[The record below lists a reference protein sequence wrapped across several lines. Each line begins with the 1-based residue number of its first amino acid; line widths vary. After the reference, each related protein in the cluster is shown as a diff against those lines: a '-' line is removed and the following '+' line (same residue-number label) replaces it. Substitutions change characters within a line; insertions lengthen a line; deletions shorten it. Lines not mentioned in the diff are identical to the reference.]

1 MKQEIFFVTGNSG
14 KFKEVKTYIEKYVP
28 EIELKQLKVD
38 ITEIQSMD
46 QKEICIDKALKAW
59 SMIKKPLIVDDGAIY
74 FEKYN
79 KFPGTMTKY
88 VYEGLG
94 FDGILKLVD
103 NGDKAYFLLQIAYIK
118 NPDNIIL
125 FEGKSEGTIRKFEK
139 FNGDPSLPYA
149 SIFVPTGSNKI
160 YEELRNTK
168 EGEPFMHRIK
178 ALKAFV
184 DWYKQEA

>member
-1 MKQEIFFVTGNSG
+1 MKNEIYFVTGNSG

-28 EIELKQLKVD
+28 EIELTQFKAD
-38 ITEIQSMD
+38 IPEIQSMD

-59 SMIKKPLIVDDGAIY
+59 EILKKPLIVDDGAIY

-94 FDGILKLVD
+94 FDGIFKLIED
-103 NGDKAYFLLQIAYIK
+103 GDKAYFLLQIAYIK
-118 NPDNIIL
+118 NPENIIS
-125 FEGKSEGTIRKFEK
+125 FEGKSEGIIKKFEK
-139 FNGDPSLPYA
+139 FTGDPSLPYA
-149 SIFVPTGSNKI
+149 SFFIPNGSSKF

-184 DWYKQEA
+184 DWYKNSK